1 MILDED
7 AGESHL
13 DDPPSETTQPQTP
26 IDQGT
31 VGQKMGKPSMRE
43 RLNHISGYRI
53 HPCEIS
59 SILETIGRGGK
70 AEVVRARFE
79 HSRSGVGRVEDVA
92 VKKVACGSH
101 AIKREKAS
109 KEFVHEVEILAGLCH
124 ENIVRLIGFVEDLD
138 RATAWIV
145 LSWEPNGNLREFVA
159 SEKRE
164 VLERLS
170 LIQDTF
176 RGLKYLHTRKP
187 PICHGD
193 LKSLNILVS
202 CTYHA
207 VITDFGSSRA
217 LRNIGSKAP
226 DSTNLLEMSRTSTT
240 EEETAACNQI
250 TVVTTR
256 DQLTLTGPAWSLR
269 WAAPEVVR
277 DGEQPS
283 LPSDIWSAGWVCWE
297 VITGEIPFHDI
308 KTNCAV
314 MLQVIQGKVP
324 STHKNAQLAQVL
336 RLCSLVADCW
346 ELNPTHRP
354 TVARCCDEIDWMCYE
369 YEIQRIIKTSLMGG
383 YNP

>member
-1 MILDED
+1 
-7 AGESHL
+7 
-13 DDPPSETTQPQTP
+13 
-26 IDQGT
+26 
-31 VGQKMGKPSMRE
+31 
-43 RLNHISGYRI
+43 
-53 HPCEIS
+53 
-59 SILETIGRGGK
+59 
-70 AEVVRARFE
+70 
-79 HSRSGVGRVEDVA
+79 
-92 VKKVACGSH
+92 
-101 AIKREKAS
+101 
-109 KEFVHEVEILAGLCH
+109 EVEILAGLCH

-164 VLERLS
+164 
-170 LIQDTF
+170 IQDTF

-207 VITDFGSSRA
+207 VITDFGS
-217 LRNIGSKAP
+217 
-226 DSTNLLEMSRTSTT
+226 
-240 EEETAACNQI
+240 
-250 TVVTTR
+250 

-354 TVARCCDEIDWMCYE
+354 TVARCCDEIDWMVSF
-369 YEIQRIIKTSLMGG
+369 RIGSDRHRFGPTEESH
-383 YNP
+383 